1 MFTVEEQTI
10 INLYRQAS
18 SSMTRS
24 ELLAELTGA
33 LSVIDDLQIRATV
46 HHIITK
52 LQAMDDQSFFSLRL
66 EDALAPGLEA

>member
-24 ELLAELTGA
+24 DLLAELTGA
-33 LSVIDDLQIRATV
+33 LSVIDDLQLRGAV
-46 HHIITK
+46 HHIIT
-52 LQAMDDQSFFSLRL
+52 
-66 EDALAPGLEA
+66 

>member
-24 ELLAELTGA
+24 DLLAELTGA
-33 LSVIDDLQIRATV
+33 LSVIDDLQLLSLI
-46 HHIITK
+46 HI
-52 LQAMDDQSFFSLRL
+52 
-66 EDALAPGLEA
+66 

>member
-33 LSVIDDLQIRATV
+33 LSAIDDLQLRGTV

-66 EDALAPGLEA
+66 EDALTPGLEA